1 MNAYPDD
8 VIAGVRGAAE
18 EGFTS
23 AWLPQVL
30 GYDSLTLLALVGR
43 EVPGIEL
50 GTAVVPTYPR
60 HPIVLAG
67 QALTVQSVTEGR
79 LTLGVGLSHR
89 AVIEGIFGYSFEKPA
104 RHMNEYLA
112 ALLPLLKGESVRFA
126 GDALSANGR
135 VVVPG
140 SSPPTV
146 LLAAMAPAML
156 KLAGTVADGT
166 ITWMTGPK
174 TLASHIVPRMADAAA
189 AAARAMPRIVVGL
202 PVCVTDDSG
211 AARQRAGKKWARNY
225 EYPSYKQML
234 DLEGL
239 AGPGDIAVVGSE
251 EAVREQLATVA
262 EAGATDLIALC
273 YGTAE
278 ENGRTRALLAG
289 LKV

>member
-1 MNAYPDD
+1 
-8 VIAGVRGAAE
+8 
-18 EGFTS
+18 
-23 AWLPQVL
+23 
-30 GYDSLTLLALVGR
+30 
-43 EVPGIEL
+43 
-50 GTAVVPTYPR
+50 
-60 HPIVLAG
+60 
-67 QALTVQSVTEGR
+67 
-79 LTLGVGLSHR
+79 
-89 AVIEGIFGYSFEKPA
+89 
-104 RHMNEYLA
+104 
-112 ALLPLLKGESVRFA
+112 
-126 GDALSANGR
+126 
-135 VVVPG
+135 
-140 SSPPTV
+140 
-146 LLAAMAPAML
+146 
-156 KLAGTVADGT
+156 
-166 ITWMTGPK
+166 
-174 TLASHIVPRMADAAA
+174 MADAAA